1 MGLDAEVIGCEVLTF
16 DQEVS
21 TSRLP
26 HIEWAI
32 HEKKPDHTHM
42 GMCSLQFKSKH
53 MTLTRRLACQLV
65 VRQSSVPSGK

>member
-26 HIEWAI
+26 HIEWAV
-32 HEKKPDHTHM
+32 HEKIPDHTHM
-42 GMCSLQFKSKH
+42 GMCSLQLNLES
-53 MTLTRRLACQLV
+53 MTLTR
-65 VRQSSVPSGK
+65 